1 MRVVVVELRVQ
12 VSFVTA
18 TSSSSPPA
26 WRPPLAL
33 LWGDGIRRE
42 GHLFFLPSGLRCVSL
57 FFTTARWAAAVPS
70 CRHTTQK
77 NFVIMLMLC
86 LDGSM

>member
-1 MRVVVVELRVQ
+1 MRVAVVELRVQ

-18 TSSSSPPA
+18 TSSSSPAA
-26 WRPPLAL
+26 WRTPLAL

-42 GHLFFLPSGLRCVSL
+42 GHLFFLPSGLRCVGL

-77 NFVIMLMLC
+77 ICLMFMMY